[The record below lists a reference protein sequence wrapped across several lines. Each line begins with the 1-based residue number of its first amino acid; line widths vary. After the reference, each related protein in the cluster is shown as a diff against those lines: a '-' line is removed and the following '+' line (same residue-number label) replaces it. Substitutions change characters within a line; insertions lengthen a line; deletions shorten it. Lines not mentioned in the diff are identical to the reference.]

1 MDKQQSAISKNII
14 SEIISLKKKF
24 ETSDNIE
31 TIQEIQ
37 ENVRK
42 MEEAMNK
49 KSEQTRNELKALSRK
64 LKALKSN
71 AKRPNDQNER
81 DFNDLI
87 LKHEREKHVLN
98 KSITNLNEEAKICFL
113 EITALE
119 TTLETLQ
126 NELYELE
133 HANVEDLV
141 LPKQD
146 AISLQLHVYRSLG
159 IQFFEDKETRKLK
172 ARVEGPDG
180 VHTVFV
186 DDRHSPYFIANY
198 LWELLTGPK

>member
-1 MDKQQSAISKNII
+1 MDKQQSSISKNIV

-31 TIQEIQ
+31 MIQEIQ
-37 ENVRK
+37 DNIRK
-42 MEEAMNK
+42 IEEAMNK
-49 KSEQTRNELKALSRK
+49 KSEQTRNELRALSRK
-64 LKALKSN
+64 LKTLKSS

-87 LKHEREKHVLN
+87 IKHEREKLV
-98 KSITNLNEEAKICFL
+98 
-113 EITALE
+113 TALE
-119 TTLETLQ
+119 ATLETLQ
-126 NELYELE
+126 NELYQLE
-133 HANVEDLV
+133 HTNVEDLV

-146 AISLQLHVYRSLG
+146 AISLQLHIYRSLG
-159 IQFFEDKETRKLK
+159 IQFFEDQDTHKLK

-186 DDRHSPYFIANY
+186 DDRHSQHFIANY
-198 LWELLTGPK
+198 LWELSTGPN

>member
-98 KSITNLNEEAKICFL
+98 KSITNLNEEAN
-113 EITALE
+113 ALE
-119 TTLETLQ
+119 TTLEELQ

-146 AISLQLHVYRSLG
+146 ATSLLLHIYRSLG
-159 IQFFEDKETRKLK
+159 IQFFEDKETCKLK

-198 LWELLTGPK
+198 LWELLTGPN

>member
-1 MDKQQSAISKNII
+1 MDKQQSSISKNII
-14 SEIISLKKKF
+14 SEIVSLKKKF

-37 ENVRK
+37 ENIRK
-42 MEEAMNK
+42 IEEAMNK
-49 KSEQTRNELKALSRK
+49 KSEQTRNELRALSRK
-64 LKALKSN
+64 LKTLKSS

-87 LKHEREKHVLN
+87 MKHEREKR
-98 KSITNLNEEAKICFL
+98 I
-113 EITALE
+113 
-119 TTLETLQ
+119 TLETLQ
-126 NELYELE
+126 NELYQLE
-133 HANVEDLV
+133 HTNVEELV

-146 AISLQLHVYRSLG
+146 AISLQLHIYRSLG
-159 IQFFEDKETRKLK
+159 IQFFEDQDTHKLK

-186 DDRHSPYFIANY
+186 DDRHSQHFIANY
-198 LWELLTGPK
+198 LWELST